1 MKQFAHKFGIVLIT
15 VLVGCSHLD
24 CQPDVDE
31 WTQHQ
36 AKFEQIVDLY
46 DQNKLDFGP
55 GNRRVQR
62 AIPDSLIFDNSYD
75 SFVYRNIGSRG
86 DIFNGTYSVRF
97 YKLDKLNH
105 RVKEVV
111 YSTQVSVLQELNADE
126 CCKRVQDN
134 WYVRNLK

>member
-1 MKQFAHKFGIVLIT
+1 VKQFAHVFGIILIT
-15 VLVGCSHLD
+15 TWVSCSKPD

-36 AKFEQIVDLY
+36 TKFEQIVNLY
-46 DQNKLDFGP
+46 DDNKLDFGP
-55 GNRRVQR
+55 GNKRVQR

-86 DIFNGTYSVRF
+86 DISDGTFSVRF
-97 YKLDKLNH
+97 YKLDKLDN

-111 YSTQVSVLQELNADE
+111 YTTQVTVLKELNADE
-126 CCKRVQDN
+126 CCKRVKDN
-134 WYVRNLK
+134 WYVRDIK